1 LKNVQSVN
9 SYLNLNPKC
18 NNHKLSPE
26 FNQVLE
32 IPINMQDNSI
42 HVNHLASQYIFKPP
56 FLQRKNNAVIGF
68 DITRL

>member
-1 LKNVQSVN
+1 LKNVQAVN

-32 IPINMQDNSI
+32 NSHKYVRQWHPCKSFSITI
-42 HVNHLASQYIFKPP
+42 HF
-56 FLQRKNNAVIGF
+56 
-68 DITRL
+68 